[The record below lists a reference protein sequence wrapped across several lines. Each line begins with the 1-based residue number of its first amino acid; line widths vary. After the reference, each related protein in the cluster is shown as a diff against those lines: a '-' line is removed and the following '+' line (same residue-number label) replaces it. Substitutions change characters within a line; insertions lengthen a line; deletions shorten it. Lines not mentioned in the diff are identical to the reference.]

1 MAINYVKRIPRGNNV
16 STDEYEQERKRLM
29 DKFSAPLN
37 DESNAFIQSAKRGQ
51 TPRTYQ
57 GPPPGYY
64 ESVNKAAQANPS
76 PAPAEYANDSAQ
88 YSAPVANNP
97 APVDEYAAYSNSV
110 PDNYSQIDYAPY
122 DPYADYSRRVPDN
135 YNQTDY
141 TPPDSLAAYS
151 NEAPDNASQIDYTPY
166 VPSAYSYRDDVP
178 MDRYAMERKLEE
190 ERKRKEYENAVRMT
204 LGALY

>member
-1 MAINYVKRIPRGNNV
+1 MAINYVKRIPRGQE
-16 STDEYEQERKRLM
+16 DEYEQERKRLRE
-29 DKFSAPLN
+29 KFQAPLN

-64 ESVNKAAQANPS
+64 ERVNGSAQASPS
-76 PAPAEYANDSAQ
+76 GAPSASAN
-88 YSAPVANNP
+88 YSAPSAAP
-97 APVDEYAAYSNSV
+97 ARAQTYPADSYAAYSNSV
-110 PDNYSQIDYAPY
+110 PDNYSQTEYAPY

-141 TPPDSLAAYS
+141 TPPDSVAAYS

-166 VPSAYSYRDDVP
+166 DPSAYRYRDDVP
-178 MDRYAMERKLEE
+178 MDRYSMERKLEE
-190 ERKRKEYENAVRMT
+190 ERKRKEYENAVRMS